1 MTAGIVVVESVS
13 IFWPSDCCDSQG
25 SICSRGVLNILVLN
39 LAIYSSYS
47 VVFLQYT
54 SGVPV
59 IKLIRCHQLKVQAV
73 FIDKH
78 HAHVMF

>member
-1 MTAGIVVVESVS
+1 MVTGHL
-13 IFWPSDCCDSQG
+13 CDQTNCYCRSASG
-25 SICSRGVLNILVLN
+25 ALNILVHY

-59 IKLIRCHQLKVQAV
+59 IKLIRCHQLKIQVV